1 MKKGMNELDKLE
13 SILMQSMKNEELK
26 KKKKLS
32 LWTYEVIQSSV
43 QLYNYSPKIK
53 GYREMYCKK

>member
-26 KKKKLS
+26 KKK
-32 LWTYEVIQSSV
+32 
-43 QLYNYSPKIK
+43 N
-53 GYREMYCKK
+53 